1 MISASARARM
11 DREPCRWSAALTA
24 AAALVLAPLALASL
38 PASGAPAGPA
48 AAAAGGTPQAVIP
61 SAWPAP
67 SASERRWWIPLPS
80 EPSLSPDTDLSPDP
94 RQWRLELV
102 VGRIVDVD
110 CNLHQFT
117 GQIRTETVPPQERT
131 IHRVE
136 LGPMISTRMA
146 CPDRRRQRRFVALQG
161 RPHVLPYDASR
172 PLVVYAPRDALVRW
186 RIWRPER
193 SLQPARPF

>member
-1 MISASARARM
+1 M
-11 DREPCRWSAALTA
+11 LA
-24 AAALVLAPLALASL
+24 AAALVLAALAQASL
-38 PASGAPAGPA
+38 PASGAPAGAAPA
-48 AAAAGGTPQAVIP
+48 GSGGTPQAVIP

-67 SASERRWWIPLPS
+67 TASERRWWIPLPS

-102 VGRIVDVD
+102 IGRIVAVD
-110 CNLHQFT
+110 CNLHQFS
-117 GQIRTETVPPQERT
+117 GRIRTETVPPMERT

-146 CPDRRRQRRFVALQG
+146 CPDQAMQRRFISLQG

-172 PLVVYAPRDALVRW
+172 PVVVYAPRDALVRW

-193 SLQPARPF
+193 FLQLARPF